1 MNAQDM
7 TREMLRMVSTL
18 AALSAGVSLT
28 LGAVVVGFATLF
40 G

>member
-7 TREMLRMVSTL
+7 TREMVRMVSTL

-28 LGAVVVGFATLF
+28 LGAFVVGVAALF